1 MRAGLHDGEN
11 AMTKYYAE
19 LTTRY
24 MQGPVDHWTY
34 VYAKDEAHARWQLE
48 REGHEIRVLRA
59 VA

>member
-1 MRAGLHDGEN
+1 
-11 AMTKYYAE
+11 MTKYYAE

-34 VYAKDEAHARWQLE
+34 VYARDEADARWQLE
-48 REGHEIRVLRA
+48 REGHEVRVLRA